1 MDEKQV
7 KVSLWCVP
15 RSLSTVLTK
24 CLSVIDGME
33 VYFELFS
40 HADTASNVFESVVG
54 RRLPFQLDGN
64 EKDYDK
70 MSELFNAMSIGRKI
84 IQRRA
89 SFFDIKQDLENASSK
104 YVVNKDIAHTY
115 ALEYLPRGFRYVFL
129 TREPSRVFA
138 SYRKSRIL
146 AAAPSM
152 PESRQP
158 EHATDERVFDIIR
171 DDVASIRPKSWY
183 EKQHELWKYVREH
196 IEPNPIIID
205 AFDLASEPR
214 NILRA
219 FCNDV
224 GFPYSDDL
232 LQWTPSQEFPTNF
245 VLPLENM
252 SQAVGQHLYATAL
265 NSTSFVAPRESGPIP
280 RDQLTDDVIQCVDH
294 SMPFYREMYQ
304 SRLRPS

>member
-1 MDEKQV
+1 MGEKQV
-7 KVSLWCVP
+7 KVNLWCVP

-24 CLSVIDGME
+24 CLSVIDGTE

-40 HADTASNVFESVVG
+40 HADAASNMFESVVG
-54 RRLPFQLDGN
+54 RRLPSQLEGN
-64 EKDYDK
+64 EKDYDQ

-89 SFFDIKQDLENASSK
+89 SFLDIKQDLENASSK
-104 YVVNKDIAHTY
+104 YVFNKDMAY
-115 ALEYLPRGFRYVFL
+115 SFVQEYLPRGFRYVFL

-138 SYRKSRIL
+138 SYRKSIL
-146 AAAPSM
+146 AAAPSI
-152 PESRQP
+152 PESHLP
-158 EHATDERVFDIIR
+158 EHATDERMFDIIR
-171 DDVASIRPKSWY
+171 DDVASTRPKSWY

-214 NILRA
+214 KILRA

-232 LQWTPSQEFPTNF
+232 LQWTPSQEFPNNF
-245 VLPLENM
+245 VTPLENM
-252 SQAVGQHLYATAL
+252 SQAVGKQLYATAL

-294 SMPFYREMYQ
+294 SMPFYREMYKN
-304 SRLRPS
+304 RLRPS

>member
-24 CLSVIDGME
+24 CLSVIDETE

-40 HADTASNVFESVVG
+40 HADAASNMFKSIVG
-54 RRLPFQLDGN
+54 RRLPSQLEGN
-64 EKDYDK
+64 EKDYDQ

-89 SFFDIKQDLENASSK
+89 SFLDIKQDLENASSR
-104 YVVNKDIAHTY
+104 YVVCKDMAYTY
-115 ALEYLPRGFRYVFL
+115 AQEYLPRGFRHVFL

-138 SYRKSRIL
+138 SYRKSIL
-146 AAAPSM
+146 AAAPSI
-152 PESRQP
+152 PESHHP
-158 EHATDERVFDIIR
+158 KHAADEREFDIIR
-171 DDVASIRPKSWY
+171 DDVASTRPKSWY

-245 VLPLENM
+245 VTPLENM
-252 SQAVGQHLYATAL
+252 SQAVGQQLYATAL
-265 NSTSFVAPRESGPIP
+265 SSTSFVAPRESGPVP
-280 RDQLTDDVIQCVDH
+280 RDQLTNDVIECVDH
-294 SMPFYREMYQ
+294 SMPFYREMYEN
-304 SRLRPS
+304 RLRPS